1 MKNSLANKYI
11 KEKIRIALNEDFGAS
26 GDITSKTLISK
37 RSTLKASIHVKES
50 AILCGTKFAYQTFKM
65 LDNSIKIKMLK
76 EDGSKVIKGDK
87 IITVSGS
94 AESILSAERTALNFL
109 GLMSGI
115 ASKTRKYVDIARTYG
130 VKIYSTRKTIPGIR
144 EMQKYALTVGGAYVN
159 RSSLSDFYFI
169 KDNHLSDEDNL
180 IDKIK
185 KIRRSKLKKKIT
197 VEVDT
202 IKQLQEILDQKI
214 DIVLLDNM
222 TEKEILRCL
231 KMVGNR
237 FLCEASGNINLKN
250 LKSYAKTRVDR
261 ISTGQI
267 THSIENIDFGLEI

>member
-94 AESILSAERTALNFL
+94 AESILAAERTALNFL

-115 ASKTRKYVDIARTYG
+115 ASKTRKYVDIAKTYG

-231 KMVGNR
+231 KMVDNR

-250 LKSYAKTRVDR
+250 LKSYAKTRVNR

>member
-11 KEKIRIALNEDFGAS
+11 KEKIRDALNEDFGAS

-115 ASKTRKYVDIARTYG
+115 ASKTRKYVDIAKTYG

-231 KMVGNR
+231 KMVDNR

-250 LKSYAKTRVDR
+250 LKSYAKTRVNR

>member
-65 LDNSIKIKMLK
+65 LDNSIKIKILK

-87 IITVSGS
+87 ILTVSGS

-115 ASKTRKYVDIARTYG
+115 ASKTRKYVDIAKTYG

-231 KMVGNR
+231 KMVDNR

-250 LKSYAKTRVDR
+250 LKSYAKTRVNR

>member
-65 LDNSIKIKMLK
+65 LDNSIKIKILK

-115 ASKTRKYVDIARTYG
+115 ASKTRKYVDIAKTYG

-231 KMVGNR
+231 KMVDNR

-250 LKSYAKTRVDR
+250 LKSYAKTRVNR

>member
-11 KEKIRIALNEDFGAS
+11 KEKIRVALNEDFGAS

-115 ASKTRKYVDIARTYG
+115 ASKTRKYVDIAKTYG

-144 EMQKYALTVGGAYVN
+144 EMQKYALTVGGAHIN

-231 KMVGNR
+231 KMVDNR

-250 LKSYAKTRVDR
+250 LKSYAKTRVNR

>member
-11 KEKIRIALNEDFGAS
+11 KEKIRVALNEDFGAS

-115 ASKTRKYVDIARTYG
+115 ASKTRKYVDIAKTYG

-231 KMVGNR
+231 KMVDNR

-250 LKSYAKTRVDR
+250 LKSYAKTRVNR

>member
-1 MKNSLANKYI
+1 MKNSLAKKYI

-37 RSTLKASIHVKES
+37 KSTLKASIYVKES

-115 ASKTRKYVDIARTYG
+115 ASKTRKYVDIAKTYG

-222 TEKEILRCL
+222 TEKEILKCL
-231 KMVGNR
+231 KMVDNR

-250 LKSYAKTRVDR
+250 LKSYAKTRVNR

>member
-115 ASKTRKYVDIARTYG
+115 ASKTRKYVDIAKTYG

-144 EMQKYALTVGGAYVN
+144 EMQKYALTVGGAHVN

-202 IKQLQEILDQKI
+202 IKQLQEILDQEI

-222 TEKEILRCL
+222 TEKEILKCL
-231 KMVGNR
+231 KMVDNR

-250 LKSYAKTRVDR
+250 LKSYAKTRVNR

>member
-50 AILCGTKFAYQTFKM
+50 AILCGTEFAYQTFKM

-76 EDGSKVIKGDK
+76 EDGSKVMKGDK

-115 ASKTRKYVDIARTYG
+115 ASKTRKYVDIAKTYG

-231 KMVGNR
+231 KMVNNR

-250 LKSYAKTRVDR
+250 LKSYAKTRVNR

>member
-115 ASKTRKYVDIARTYG
+115 ASKTRKYVDIAKTYG

-202 IKQLQEILDQKI
+202 IKQLQEILDQEI

-222 TEKEILRCL
+222 TEKEILKCL
-231 KMVGNR
+231 KMVDNR

-250 LKSYAKTRVDR
+250 LKSYAKTRVNR

>member
-115 ASKTRKYVDIARTYG
+115 ASKTRKYVDIAKTYG

-180 IDKIK
+180 IENIK
-185 KIRRSKLKKKIT
+185 KIKRSKLKKKIT

-231 KMVGNR
+231 KMVDNR

-250 LKSYAKTRVDR
+250 LKSYAKTRVNR

>member
-115 ASKTRKYVDIARTYG
+115 ASKTRKYVDIAKTYG

-169 KDNHLSDEDNL
+169 KDNHLNDEDNL

-231 KMVGNR
+231 KMVDNR

-250 LKSYAKTRVDR
+250 LKSYAKTRVNR

>member
-115 ASKTRKYVDIARTYG
+115 ASKTRKYVDIAKTYG

-185 KIRRSKLKKKIT
+185 KIRGSKLKKKIT

-231 KMVGNR
+231 KMVDNR

-250 LKSYAKTRVDR
+250 LKSYAKTRVNR

>member
-115 ASKTRKYVDIARTYG
+115 ASKTRKYVDIAKTYG

-144 EMQKYALTVGGAYVN
+144 EMQKYALTVGGAHIN

-231 KMVGNR
+231 KMVDNR

-250 LKSYAKTRVDR
+250 LKSYAKTRVNR

>member
-115 ASKTRKYVDIARTYG
+115 ASKTRKYVDIAKTYG

-169 KDNHLSDEDNL
+169 KDNHLSDENNL

-231 KMVGNR
+231 KMVDNR

-250 LKSYAKTRVDR
+250 LKSYAKTRVNR

>member
-115 ASKTRKYVDIARTYG
+115 ASKTRKYVDIAKTYG

-144 EMQKYALTVGGAYVN
+144 EIQKYALTVGGAYVN

-231 KMVGNR
+231 KMVDNR

-250 LKSYAKTRVDR
+250 LKSYAKTRVNR

>member
-11 KEKIRIALNEDFGAS
+11 KEKIRVALNEDFGAS

-37 RSTLKASIHVKES
+37 KSTLKASIYVKES
-50 AILCGTKFAYQTFKM
+50 AILCGTEFAYQTFKM

-94 AESILSAERTALNFL
+94 AESILAAERTALNFL

-115 ASKTRKYVDIARTYG
+115 ASKTRKYVDIAKTYG

-231 KMVGNR
+231 KMVDNR

-250 LKSYAKTRVDR
+250 LKSYAKTRVNR

>member
-115 ASKTRKYVDIARTYG
+115 ASKTRKYVDIAKTYG

-144 EMQKYALTVGGAYVN
+144 EMQKYALTVGGAHVN

-197 VEVDT
+197 VEIDT

-231 KMVGNR
+231 KMVDNR

-250 LKSYAKTRVDR
+250 LKSYAKTRVNR

>member
-115 ASKTRKYVDIARTYG
+115 ASKTRKYVDIAKTYG

-222 TEKEILRCL
+222 TEKEILKCL
-231 KMVGNR
+231 KMVDNR

-250 LKSYAKTRVDR
+250 LKSYAKTRVNR

>member
-115 ASKTRKYVDIARTYG
+115 ASKTRKYVDIAKTYG

-231 KMVGNR
+231 KMVDNR

-250 LKSYAKTRVDR
+250 LKSYAKTRVNR

>member
-94 AESILSAERTALNFL
+94 AESIPVSYTHLTLP
-109 GLMSGI
+109 
-115 ASKTRKYVDIARTYG
+115 TR
-130 VKIYSTRKTIPGIR
+130 
-144 EMQKYALTVGGAYVN
+144 
-159 RSSLSDFYFI
+159 
-169 KDNHLSDEDNL
+169 
-180 IDKIK
+180 
-185 KIRRSKLKKKIT
+185 
-197 VEVDT
+197 
-202 IKQLQEILDQKI
+202 
-214 DIVLLDNM
+214 
-222 TEKEILRCL
+222 
-231 KMVGNR
+231 
-237 FLCEASGNINLKN
+237 
-250 LKSYAKTRVDR
+250 TRV
-261 ISTGQI
+261 
-267 THSIENIDFGLEI
+267 

>member
-115 ASKTRKYVDIARTYG
+115 ASKTRKYVDIAKTYG

-202 IKQLQEILDQKI
+202 IKQLQEILNQKI

-231 KMVGNR
+231 KMVDNR

-250 LKSYAKTRVDR
+250 LKSYAKTRVNR

>member
-76 EDGSKVIKGDK
+76 EDGSKVMKGDK

-115 ASKTRKYVDIARTYG
+115 ASKTRKYVDIAKTYG

-231 KMVGNR
+231 KMVNNR

-250 LKSYAKTRVDR
+250 LKSYAKTRVNR

>member
-94 AESILSAERTALNFL
+94 AESILAAERTALNFL

-115 ASKTRKYVDIARTYG
+115 ASKTRKYVDIAKTYG

-169 KDNHLSDEDNL
+169 KDNHLSDENNL

-231 KMVGNR
+231 KMVDNR

-250 LKSYAKTRVDR
+250 LKSYAKTRVNR

>member
-37 RSTLKASIHVKES
+37 RSILKASIHVKES

-115 ASKTRKYVDIARTYG
+115 ASKTRKYVDIAKTYG

-231 KMVGNR
+231 KMVDNR

-250 LKSYAKTRVDR
+250 LKSYAKTRVNR

>member
-115 ASKTRKYVDIARTYG
+115 ASKTRKYVDIAKTYG

-144 EMQKYALTVGGAYVN
+144 EMQKYALTVGGAYIN

-231 KMVGNR
+231 KMVDNR

-250 LKSYAKTRVDR
+250 LKSYAKTRVNR

>member
-1 MKNSLANKYI
+1 MKNSLAKKYI

-37 RSTLKASIHVKES
+37 KSTLKASIYAKES
-50 AILCGTKFAYQTFKM
+50 AILCGTEFAYQTFKM
-65 LDNSIKIKMLK
+65 LNHSIRIKMLK

-94 AESILSAERTALNFL
+94 AESILAAERTALNFL

-115 ASKTRKYVDIARTYG
+115 ASKTRKYVDIAKTYG

-144 EMQKYALTVGGAYVN
+144 EMQKYALTVGGAHIN

-169 KDNHLSDEDNL
+169 KDNHLSDGDNL
-180 IDKIK
+180 IENIK
-185 KIRRSKLKKKIT
+185 KIKRSKLKKKIT

-214 DIVLLDNM
+214 DVVLLDNM
-222 TEKEILRCL
+222 TEKQILRCL
-231 KMVGNR
+231 KMVDNR

-250 LKSYAKTRVDR
+250 LKSYAKTKVNR

-267 THSIENIDFGLEI
+267 THSIENIDFGLEF

>member
-11 KEKIRIALNEDFGAS
+11 KEKIRIALNEDFGTS

-37 RSTLKASIHVKES
+37 KSTLKASIYVKES
-50 AILCGTKFAYQTFKM
+50 AILCGTEFAYQTFKM
-65 LDNSIKIKMLK
+65 LNNSIKIKTLR

-94 AESILSAERTALNFL
+94 TESILAAERTALNFL

-115 ASKTRKYVDIARTYG
+115 ASKTRKYVDIAKTYG

-144 EMQKYALTVGGAYVN
+144 EMQKYALTVGGAHIN

-169 KDNHLSDEDNL
+169 KDNHLSDGDNL
-180 IDKIK
+180 IENIK
-185 KIRRSKLKKKIT
+185 KIKRSKLKKKIT

-214 DIVLLDNM
+214 DVVLLDNM
-222 TEKEILRCL
+222 TEKQILRCL
-231 KMVGNR
+231 KMVDNR

-250 LKSYAKTRVDR
+250 LKSYAKTKVNR

>member
-115 ASKTRKYVDIARTYG
+115 ASKTRKYVDIAKTYG

-169 KDNHLSDEDNL
+169 KDNHLNDEDNL

-214 DIVLLDNM
+214 AIVVLDNM

-231 KMVGNR
+231 KMVDNR

-250 LKSYAKTRVDR
+250 LKSYAKTRVNR